1 MQAPAA
7 GKSLQCRAAAKNACG
22 RFHAPGRGGKA
33 ASGAGK
39 ENRKRKQK
47 KREKNRF
54 PIREKRF
61 SFLFLRLLFAEQF
74 GSAAHVL
81 DDGHLER
88 SASLASAAGNAVA
101 CMRAQQR
108 VVFAHRLGDFA
119 LRARKV

>member
-1 MQAPAA
+1 MRAPAA
-7 GKSLQCRAAAKNACG
+7 KSKMPCRGEKKRLRQVPCAGARGKNRVRC
-22 RFHAPGRGGKA
+22 
-33 ASGAGK
+33 
-39 ENRKRKQK
+39 RKRKQKKKTK

-61 SFLFLRLLFAEQF
+61 SFLFLCLLFAEHF

-88 SASLASAAGNAVA
+88 AACLASAAGNAVA

>member
-7 GKSLQCRAAAKNACG
+7 KSKMPCRGEKNACG
-22 RFHAPGRGGKA
+22 RFHAPGRGGKT

-47 KREKNRF
+47 NEKKPLSHTGEAVF
-54 PIREKRF
+54 P
-61 SFLFLRLLFAEQF
+61 FLRLLSAEHF

-88 SASLASAAGNAVA
+88 AARLASAAGNAVA